1 MQDTEISTK
10 IYSSL
15 IVMLN
20 CIIISGVT
28 WDKMTAKDLV
38 IKLKRRP

>member
-1 MQDTEISTK
+1 MQNTGIFLK
-10 IYSSL
+10 NYFSL

-20 CIIISGVT
+20 CIVISGVT